1 MFKFGDNKMIKSN
14 RCVKIPV
21 KIAEIPV
28 ILSTDVIDYDI
39 PLLLSKETMKKANT
53 QIDFCEDKVHI
64 FGRKIDIKFSSSGHY
79 CIPLGDHI
87 YNQQAVFYQPI
98 FRINQTKKK

>member
-1 MFKFGDNKMIKSN
+1 MFMFGDNKMIKSI

-21 KIAEIPV
+21 KIAETPV

-39 PLLLSKETMKKANT
+39 PLLLSKKAMKKANT

-64 FGRKIDIKFSSSGHY
+64 FGRKIDNKFSSSGHY
-79 CIPLGDHI
+79 CIPLGADI

-98 FRINQTKKK
+98 FRIDQMKKR